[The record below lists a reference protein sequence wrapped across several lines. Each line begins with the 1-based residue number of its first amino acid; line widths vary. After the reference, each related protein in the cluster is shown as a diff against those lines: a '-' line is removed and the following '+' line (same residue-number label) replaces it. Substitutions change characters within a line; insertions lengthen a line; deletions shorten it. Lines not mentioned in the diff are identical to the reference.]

1 MATNPYTI
9 VNACDSEGNYILF
22 NTGSSQKTRDWSRA
36 QTSGRLYDCVSSDN
50 QCIPNKVISAK
61 RKLTILKYSND
72 NNQGPG
78 QPKSS
83 TNQTM
88 IGNFSSGTT
97 NRNLS
102 RGSSSSVQIGNVI
115 YPIPTNI
122 LKIIRQMQAAGTLPQ
137 TLTHATLKTYIAE
150 IRKLLNSPSTDTAL
164 LLRDIPLSQYKPRY
178 VYKAGANKWPTNS
191 DKKKVYLA
199 PKNFPVPFKLGN
211 LVVNPLASVYTAL
224 TGLVDEMFTGSIVP
238 EQAQYL
244 TVIRNNT
251 CEYTGTLADMW
262 PATTDDEALTS
273 ASVWGSTIVSQGT
286 LGGSLEEAG
295 GIFNLAIMTP
305 ANSRRYAG
313 KYRSRIGLVLGLT
326 GQRMV
331 EKRDELVTLVE
342 TTCSQECIACAPGCA
357 PSDCTD
363 PGTYGQECLARGDEF
378 VDRLIACIQASGLR
392 NSQLM
397 FIPIMT
403 NIDKLMSAPIPPGT
417 EVTFPRSLNQPLGAG
432 DIKAFNDAAAQ
443 YFTMET
449 AANPWGADVT
459 SEIVRITDKI
469 ADWKSGT
476 VPVSM
481 PDALKQVLCCITTW
495 NCTQKY
501 LCECMAGSG
510 DYSTLCP
517 APFPCAT

>member
-36 QTSGRLYDCVSSDN
+36 QTSGRIYSCISSDD
-50 QCIPNKVISAK
+50 QCVPNKVLNAK

-83 TNQTM
+83 INQTM

-122 LKIIRQMQAAGTLPQ
+122 LKIIRQMQAAGTLPS

-191 DKKKVYLA
+191 DKKDVYLA
-199 PKNFPVPFKLGN
+199 PKNFPVPFKLGS
-211 LVVNPLASVYTAL
+211 LVVDPLASVYSAL

-244 TVIRNNT
+244 TVVRNNT
-251 CEYTGTLADMW
+251 CEYTGTLADLW
-262 PATTDDEALTS
+262 PATTDEEALTS

-286 LGGSLEEAG
+286 LGGSVEEAG
-295 GIFNLAIMTP
+295 G
-305 ANSRRYAG
+305 
-313 KYRSRIGLVLGLT
+313 
-326 GQRMV
+326 
-331 EKRDELVTLVE
+331 
-342 TTCSQECIACAPGCA
+342 
-357 PSDCTD
+357 
-363 PGTYGQECLARGDEF
+363 
-378 VDRLIACIQASGLR
+378 
-392 NSQLM
+392 
-397 FIPIMT
+397 
-403 NIDKLMSAPIPPGT
+403 
-417 EVTFPRSLNQPLGAG
+417 
-432 DIKAFNDAAAQ
+432 DI
-443 YFTMET
+443 
-449 AANPWGADVT
+449 
-459 SEIVRITDKI
+459 
-469 ADWKSGT
+469 
-476 VPVSM
+476 
-481 PDALKQVLCCITTW
+481 
-495 NCTQKY
+495 
-501 LCECMAGSG
+501 
-510 DYSTLCP
+510 
-517 APFPCAT
+517 